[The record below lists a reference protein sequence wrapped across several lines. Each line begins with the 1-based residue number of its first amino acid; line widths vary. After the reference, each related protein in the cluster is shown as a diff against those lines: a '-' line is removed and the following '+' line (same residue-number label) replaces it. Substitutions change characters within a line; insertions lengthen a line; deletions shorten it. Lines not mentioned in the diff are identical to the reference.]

1 MWTLQKCII
10 STWVSHGGDY
20 YLFTVLLFGLSTT
33 YYIFTKMLCP
43 LVHYWRGLGIRVV
56 ELS

>member
-10 STWVSHGGDY
+10 STWVSHGGGEIIIY
-20 YLFTVLLFGLSTT
+20 SLS
-33 YYIFTKMLCP
+33 FSLVTKMLRL
-43 LVHYWRGLGIRVV
+43 LVRYWRGLGIRVV